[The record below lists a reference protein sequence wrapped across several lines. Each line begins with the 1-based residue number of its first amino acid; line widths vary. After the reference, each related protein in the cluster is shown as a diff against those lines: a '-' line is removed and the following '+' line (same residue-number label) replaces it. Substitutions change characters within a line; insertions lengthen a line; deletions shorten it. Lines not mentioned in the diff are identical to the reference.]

1 MNFSNEKYE
10 QHKRKAFYALMTA
23 GAVVVGYY
31 LLNRILF
38 PFFMAWLTVLV
49 LHPVVTKGVLFT
61 KISRP
66 TVTAIILILILL
78 FIGVGVFFAV
88 KRLYDELVG
97 FLSYVDLNGDKLIN
111 SAGNSFG
118 ALLRHLG
125 IKDTGELSEILS
137 ATVKSAMTSL
147 SSKMTVGIGVFA
159 SRIPG
164 FFFSGLI
171 YIMATYYIAADYDGF
186 ERRMLSLLP
195 MSAARRLGN
204 VKGKFLKSAGKYV
217 RAYLIILVI
226 TFVELFAA
234 FLILR
239 IKYAMLLAAVIAL
252 LDILPAIGVGTVL
265 VPWAIWSAVTGNV
278 KTGISL
284 GIVFVIVSVIRQII
298 EPKIVGEK
306 LGISPL
312 LTLFSVFVGYKLLGV
327 IGIIIAP
334 IAVILVREFFILSKG
349 GGDALSAEN
358 KNK

>member
-10 QHKRKAFYALMTA
+10 QHKRKAFYALLTA
-23 GAVVVGYY
+23 GALIAAYY

-38 PFFMAWLTVLV
+38 PFFTAWLTVLV

-78 FIGVGVFFAV
+78 LIGIGAFFAV

-111 SAGNSFG
+111 KAEDSFG
-118 ALLRHLG
+118 TVLHHLG
-125 IKDTGELSEILS
+125 IKNTDGLSGILS
-137 ATVKSAMTSL
+137 ATVKSAMTSV
-147 SSKMTVGIGVFA
+147 SSKVTVGIGAFA

-195 MSAARRLGN
+195 MSAARRVGN

-226 TFVELFAA
+226 TFFELFAA

-239 IKYAMLLAAVIAL
+239 IKYSMLLAAVIAL
-252 LDILPAIGVGTVL
+252 LDILPAIGVGTLL

-284 GIVFVIVSVIRQII
+284 AVVFVVVSVIRQII
-298 EPKIVGEK
+298 EPKIVGDK

-312 LTLFSVFVGYKLLGV
+312 LTLFSVYVGFKFFGV

-334 IAVILVREFFILSKG
+334 ITVILVKEFVLFSKN
-349 GGDALSAEN
+349 DQM
-358 KNK
+358 